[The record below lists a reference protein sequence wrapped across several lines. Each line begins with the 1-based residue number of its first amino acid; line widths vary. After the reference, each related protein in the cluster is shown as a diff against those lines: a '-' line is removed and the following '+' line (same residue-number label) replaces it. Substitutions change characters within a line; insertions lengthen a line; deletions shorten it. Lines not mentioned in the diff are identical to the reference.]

1 VRGTEACGTRR
12 ARAAVLA
19 RAYDHDHQHQ
29 WIEDAQLPPTELAA
43 HLARHGLK
51 AEVERIN
58 AGRAD
63 VQPLILSI
71 AADASMDLLV
81 MGAYG
86 HSRLQER
93 LLGGVSRGMFQSMT
107 VPTLMSH

>member
-1 VRGTEACGTRR
+1 M
-12 ARAAVLA
+12 
-19 RAYDHDHQHQ
+19 
-29 WIEDAQLPPTELAA
+29 
-43 HLARHGLK
+43 K

-58 AGRAD
+58 ADRAD
-63 VQPLILSI
+63 IQPLILSI

-93 LLGGVSRGMFQSMT
+93 LLGGVSRGMFQS
-107 VPTLMSH
+107 